1 MLTSKELNAKIGGIK
16 RTTASLRENIH
27 VVLCN
32 VAGHAFEYG
41 DVTAFTKLFEATSGV
56 NRKRITAWVHANG
69 FATLQKDGTF
79 KINKTQRKES
89 DFVDGDAVVE
99 YLTNEVPAWYVN
111 EESAA
116 TIIKE
121 LDAVQRI
128 KSLTSQITKDDAVIK
143 PVDLAAYR
151 QAMQDLDDAIK
162 SVA

>member
-1 MLTSKELNAKIGGIK
+1 M
-16 RTTASLRENIH
+16 
-27 VVLCN
+27 
-32 VAGHAFEYG
+32 
-41 DVTAFTKLFEATSGV
+41 
-56 NRKRITAWVHANG
+56 
-69 FATLQKDGTF
+69 LQKDGTF
-79 KINKTQRKES
+79 KLNKTQRKES

-99 YLTNEVPAWYVN
+99 YLTNEVPAWFAN

-143 PVDLAAYR
+143 TVDLAAYR